1 LHRPDRGERAAT
13 AQADDGNAVRIGAN
27 GRDWMA
33 TPVNWS
39 DGRVS
44 IIVVPETPD
53 PALQSTDAAVAVQR
67 YITQSGRD
75 CTFDG
80 VLHAVGPEVTGSSAG
95 WAGSLSC
102 KP

>member
-1 LHRPDRGERAAT
+1 
-13 AQADDGNAVRIGAN
+13 
-27 GRDWMA
+27 MA

-44 IIVVPETPD
+44 IIVAPETPD
-53 PALQSTDAAVAVQR
+53 PALQASDAAVAVQR

-75 CTFDG
+75 CTLDG
-80 VLHAVGPEVTGSSAG
+80 VLHAVGPEVTGSTAG